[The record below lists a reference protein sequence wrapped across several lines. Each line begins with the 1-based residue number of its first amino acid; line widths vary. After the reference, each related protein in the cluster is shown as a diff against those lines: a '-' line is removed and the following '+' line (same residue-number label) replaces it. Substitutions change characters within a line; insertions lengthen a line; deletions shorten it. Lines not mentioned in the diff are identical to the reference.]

1 MRAQERHHLKQ
12 NEFVSTVLAV
22 REWLAANRDRAL
34 MGAVALVVVVA
45 GTGGYFLWRART
57 ADEAGAKYGEAMA
70 IYESPVVPASSLPG
84 ATSAPG
90 TFTSG
95 KARYEAALAAFQNVA
110 QIYGRTAAGRAALYQ
125 SGETLMALGRF
136 AEAQQTYQKVAD
148 QAAGSL
154 YGSLGKM
161 GVAEALLGAGQSD
174 QAIKTYEA
182 LAADRDG
189 PLPIDGVLMQLAQA
203 YLKAGKTQ
211 EARTTFKRVADDFPE
226 SVYVTD
232 ARKQLALLG

>member
-1 MRAQERHHLKQ
+1 MRKQERHHLKQ

-22 REWLAANRDRAL
+22 RDWIAANRDRAI
-34 MGAVALVVVVA
+34 MGAVALA
-45 GTGGYFLWRART
+45 AILAIAGGYFWWRART
-57 ADEAGAKYGEAMA
+57 ADKAGALYGTAMA
-70 IYESPVVPASSLPG
+70 IYESPIVPASSLPG

-90 TFTSG
+90 QFTSG
-95 KARYEAALAAFQNVA
+95 KARYEAALAAFQQVA
-110 QIYGRTAAGRAALYQ
+110 ETYPRTATGRAALYQ

-136 AEAQQTYQKVAD
+136 AEAQHAYQQVAD
-148 QAAGSL
+148 EAVGSL
-154 YGSLGKM
+154 YGSLAKM
-161 GVAEALLGAGQSD
+161 GVAEALLGAGQAD
-174 QAIKTYEA
+174 QAIKIYEA

-226 SVYVTD
+226 SVYVAD